1 VVLHLHEWGDRAAPP
16 LVCLH
21 GVMGHGRRF
30 RKLVEERL
38 AERFHVLAPDLRGHG
53 RSRWE
58 PPWDLAT
65 HLGDVLETIEAAG
78 VVRASWLG
86 HSFGGRLV
94 LELASLEPERIER
107 AVLLDPAVQVSPSR
121 GLDEAESE
129 RADKSFA
136 TVEEAIENRIE
147 TAPLFSTPREL
158 LEEEM
163 EEHLAPAPDGR
174 LRYRYSQAA
183 VVAAWSEMCT
193 DPPRFE
199 QACVPTLVVL
209 AERSDLVTAEQQA
222 AWRDALGDLLDV
234 RIVPG
239 GHMILWDAYED
250 AARWA
255 EVFLTAL
262 GETPKRSYRSR
273 RS

>member
-1 VVLHLHEWGDRAAPP
+1 MLLRVHEWGDRAAPP

-38 AERFHVLAPDLRGHG
+38 AERFHVLALDLRGHG

-65 HLGDVLETIEAAG
+65 HVGDVLETVEAAG
-78 VVRASWLG
+78 VARASWLG

-107 AVLLDPAVQVSPSR
+107 AVLLDPAVQVRPAR
-121 GLDEAESE
+121 ALREAEDE

-136 TVEEAIENRIE
+136 TVDEAIDTRIE
-147 TAPLFSTPREL
+147 TAPLHSTPREL

-163 EEHLAPAPDGR
+163 AEHLVRSPDGR
-174 LRYRYSQAA
+174 LRYRYCQSA

-193 DPPRFE
+193 DPPLFE
-199 QACVPTLVVL
+199 QTRVPTLLVL
-209 AERSDLVTAEQQA
+209 AERSDLVTREQLGE
-222 AWRDALGDLLDV
+222 WHDGLGDLLEIV
-234 RIVPG
+234 RVPG
-239 GHMILWDAYED
+239 GHVVLWDAYEETAD
-250 AARWA
+250 AVAEFLARSPA
-255 EVFLTAL
+255 SSNAAATSA
-262 GETPKRSYRSR
+262 S
-273 RS
+273 

>member
-1 VVLHLHEWGDRAAPP
+1 MLLRVHEWGDRTAPP

-38 AERFHVLAPDLRGHG
+38 AERFHVVALDLRGHG

-65 HLGDVLETIEAAG
+65 HVGDVLETVAAAG
-78 VVRASWLG
+78 VARATWLG

-107 AVLLDPAVQVSPSR
+107 AVLLDPAIQVRPSLALER
-121 GLDEAESE
+121 AEEE

-136 TVEEAIENRIE
+136 TVDEAIENRIE

-163 EEHLAPAPDGR
+163 AEHLVRSSDGR
-174 LRYRYSQAA
+174 LRYRYCQSA
-183 VVAAWSEMCT
+183 VVAAWSEMST

-199 QACVPTLVVL
+199 QARVPTLVVL
-209 AERSDLVTAEQQA
+209 GERSDLVSVEQLR

-234 RIVPG
+234 VGVPG
-239 GHMILWDAYED
+239 GHILLWDAYEETAD
-250 AARWA
+250 AVA
-255 EVFLTAL
+255 EFL
-262 GETPKRSYRSR
+262 GRSPTS
-273 RS
+273 SNAAATSGS